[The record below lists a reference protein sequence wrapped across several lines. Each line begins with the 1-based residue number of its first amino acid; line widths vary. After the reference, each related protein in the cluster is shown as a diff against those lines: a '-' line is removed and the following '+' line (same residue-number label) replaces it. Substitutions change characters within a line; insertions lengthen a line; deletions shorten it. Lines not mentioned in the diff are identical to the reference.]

1 MTRGFRLL
9 LAAIT
14 LSGALASEARAGCF
28 PNGFSGGLT
37 GAQLPFDES
46 STGPAAAESAT
57 GASAS
62 SIVGLWR
69 VAFLAG
75 DGPAVAFEGFQQW
88 HAGGT
93 EVMVDNGVPP
103 SLGNV
108 CVGVWKQTGP
118 RSFRL
123 RHVTFNW
130 DQNGQSTG
138 TFQVVIRIRLDRSGR
153 TFTGS
158 YVSDS
163 FDLQGNPIPE
173 LHAEG
178 RLRAAR
184 ITVE

>member
-1 MTRGFRLL
+1 MTRGFQLF

-14 LSGALASEARAGCF
+14 FSGAFAGEARAGCF
-28 PNGFSGGLT
+28 ASGFGTGSN
-37 GAQLPFDES
+37 GAQLQAGQFHVAQASGVSPS
-46 STGPAAAESAT
+46 AAHSN
-57 GASAS
+57 

-69 VAFLAG
+69 VAFLVG

-108 CVGVWKQTGP
+108 CVGVWKQTGA
-118 RSFRL
+118 RSFSL

-130 DQNGQSTG
+130 DENGQSTG
-138 TFQVVIRIRLDRSGR
+138 TFQVVIHVRLDRSGR
-153 TFTGS
+153 SYTGS

-178 RLRAAR
+178 RLRGVR